1 MNIEHD
7 TMPDREE
14 IQQETSAK
22 VLLDWHENAVDLYDN
37 LKAQVAAHNLFDDHS
52 SDDVD
57 WAIRAKSK
65 AGFVGASLRRIERR
79 MVEIGLELPLTMDR
93 KERQRIRHLEGVAS
107 FLQRLCDKNGIEHN
121 TAPVVR
127 TKSEEV

>member
-65 AGFVGASLRRIERR
+65 AGFVGVSLRRIERR

-93 KERQRIRHLEGVAS
+93 KERQRIRHLEGIAG

-127 TKSEEV
+127 TKSEEA